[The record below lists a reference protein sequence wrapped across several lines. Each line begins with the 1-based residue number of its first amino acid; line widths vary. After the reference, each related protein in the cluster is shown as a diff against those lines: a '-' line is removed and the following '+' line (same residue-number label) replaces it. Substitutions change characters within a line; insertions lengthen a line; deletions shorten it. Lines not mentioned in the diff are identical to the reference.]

1 MTGTIKK
8 SAVCWSLAVLML
20 LTACG
25 GGASTLEGMVE
36 NSPEAKEAI
45 EAQCKDGQ
53 TVEVNGNGLIYTYK
67 FEQTFKGKDIKT
79 VQKDI
84 AKKNG
89 KIKAEVP
96 EDGGCS
102 AGELRAGEGHREAG
116 LYQRRRQ
123 RNLLRGNI
131 K

>member
-36 NSPEAKEAI
+36 NSPEAKEAVK
-45 EAQCKDGQ
+45 AQCKDGQ

-84 AKKNG
+84 AKKMEKSRLKFQKTAAALQESSGLEKVTVKLVYING
-89 KIKAEVP
+89 
-96 EDGGCS
+96 DGKEIYS
-102 AGELRAGEGHREAG
+102 EE
-116 LYQRRRQ
+116 
-123 RNLLRGNI
+123 I
-131 K
+131 